1 MTILQV
7 CFLISKSV
15 HYEHRNRRRRLGVTM
30 KLKKEQVLEFIKEY
44 SSDLIHD
51 EFPKI
56 TTRFLSEKLN
66 MQRTNLS
73 SILNQ
78 LVNEGKLVKYNG
90 RPVLYQLAD
99 ENASGNGDAFEQLIG
114 YDTSLKEAIA
124 SAKAAVLYPEGNPTI
139 LITAEHGSGVSYFAK
154 TVFRFAQASGKL
166 KTRAPWILWDCK
178 TLLNDQDS
186 FQEIFLGDDSK
197 EGILKKASNGMLIL
211 ENIDAVS
218 ERNLDWLLAFLR
230 GEKIHDQNKW
240 PWLKDYHCITFFC
253 VSKGTNEMMLN
264 LLRGR
269 MDFKISLPSL
279 EERSLEERFL
289 ILQKFFK
296 EEAKA
301 MDRMIEVDTSILHAL
316 LLYEVTD
323 DIKGL
328 KNDIHTGCA
337 NSYVRSYNTGNK
349 TIALLMSD
357 FPNYVRKGIMY
368 YRSYKDEIDQLIK
381 NGCKYTFYKNQMLR
395 DNKTAKK
402 DIYQSIDARK
412 RDLERHALTE
422 EEINMAVS
430 NQLESEFKAYFKQL
444 CERAKSIETL
454 KKMVSEKLISLTRE
468 FLLKAAKQLSYEFS
482 EEIFC
487 GICLHVNSCLVK
499 VSEKQRI
506 SNEEIGRL
514 LSKYPVHY
522 ELVKQFQEQLRTEF
536 AVKLSVDDLIF
547 LMMFLLEAKE
557 DVDES
562 KVVTLI
568 AMHGSHAAS
577 SIAAVVNALSDD
589 SDVKAY
595 DMDLDKNVRTVYEE
609 LKEKIMKI
617 DQGKGILLIYDMGSL
632 HTMAESIAQET
643 RIAIRCVEVPITLV
657 GIAGSSKAAEMK
669 SLDEVADYLQD
680 NFNGLQ
686 YFRAK
691 PVQEVV
697 PEVKEIEMIK
707 EQPEEESSQEEDI
720 NEVFEYLGD
729 QFPQFDI
736 DLMKNYLLVIIGQ
749 IEHEMNLVLDEDK
762 KIGLIVHI
770 VCLIDK
776 LQQQHTPSVNF
787 MAYSVLGDFGDG
799 RYGDLFEK
807 MKLFLKPLEET
818 FDVMIQDNEIATII
832 SIIRK

>member
-1 MTILQV
+1 
-7 CFLISKSV
+7 
-15 HYEHRNRRRRLGVTM
+15 M
-30 KLKKEQVLEFIKEY
+30 KLKKEQVLEFITEY

-56 TTRFLSEKLN
+56 TTRFLSEKLK
-66 MQRTNLS
+66 MQRTNIS

-99 ENASGNGDAFEQLIG
+99 ENTSGNGDVFEQLVG
-114 YDTSLKEAIA
+114 YDSSVKEAIA

-139 LITAEHGSGVSYFAK
+139 LITAKHGSGVSHFAK

-178 TLLNDQDS
+178 TLFNDQDK
-186 FQEIFLGDDSK
+186 FQEIFLGDHEK
-197 EGILKKASNGMLIL
+197 EGILKKASGGMLIL
-211 ENIDAVS
+211 ENIDVVS

-230 GEKIHDQNKW
+230 GEKIQGQDEW
-240 PWLKDYHCITFFC
+240 PWQKDYHCITIF
-253 VSKGTNEMMLN
+253 STMKDTNEMMLN
-264 LLRGR
+264 LLRGQ
-269 MDFKISLPSL
+269 MDFRISLPSL
-279 EERSLEERFL
+279 EERSIEERFL

-337 NSYVRSYNTGNK
+337 NSYVRSYNTENK
-349 TIALLMSD
+349 TIVLLMSD

-368 YRSYKDEIDQLIK
+368 YRSYKNEIDEMIK

-430 NQLESEFKAYFKQL
+430 NQLESEFEEYFEQL
-444 CERAKSIETL
+444 CERVDSIDTL
-454 KKMVSEKLISLTRE
+454 NKMVSEKLISLTRK
-468 FLLKAAKQLSYEFS
+468 FLLKAAEQLSCEFS
-482 EEIFC
+482 KEIFC
-487 GICLHVNSCLVK
+487 GICLHVNSCLIK
-499 VSEKQRI
+499 VSKKQRI
-506 SNEEIGRL
+506 SNEEIARL
-514 LSKYPVHY
+514 LSKYPMHY
-522 ELVKQFQEQLRTEF
+522 ELVKEFQIELGKEF
-536 AVKLSVDDLIF
+536 NVKLNVDDLIF
-547 LMMFLLEAKE
+547 LLMFLLEAKK
-557 DVDES
+557 DVNES

-577 SIAAVVNALSDD
+577 SIAAVVNVLSDD
-589 SDVKAY
+589 SNVQAF
-595 DMDLDKNVRTVYEE
+595 DMDLDKNVRIVYEE
-609 LKEKIMKI
+609 LKEKIIKI
-617 DQGKGILLIYDMGSL
+617 DQGKGILLIYDMGSI

-643 RIAIRCVEVPITLV
+643 KIAIRCVEVPITLV

-669 SLDEVADYLQD
+669 TLDEVADYLQD
-680 NFNGLQ
+680 NFSGLQ

-691 PVQEVV
+691 PM
-697 PEVKEIEMIK
+697 PEMKPEIEKNEEII
-707 EQPEEESSQEEDI
+707 EQMMEESSQEESI

-787 MAYSVLGDFGDG
+787 MAYSVLGGFGDG
-799 RYGDLFEK
+799 RYGGLFEK
-807 MKLFLKPLEET
+807 MKTFLKPLEET

-832 SIIRK
+832 SIICK

>member
-1 MTILQV
+1 
-7 CFLISKSV
+7 
-15 HYEHRNRRRRLGVTM
+15 M
-30 KLKKEQVLEFIKEY
+30 KLKKEQVLEFITEY

-56 TTRFLSEKLN
+56 TTRFLSEKLK
-66 MQRTNLS
+66 MQRTNIS

-99 ENASGNGDAFEQLIG
+99 ENASGNGDVFEHLVG
-114 YDTSLKEAIA
+114 YDSSLKEAIA

-139 LITAEHGSGVSYFAK
+139 LITAKHGSGVSHFAK

-178 TLLNDQDS
+178 TLFDDQDK
-186 FQEIFLGDDSK
+186 FQEIFLGNHEK
-197 EGILKKASNGMLIL
+197 EGILKKASGGMLIL
-211 ENIDAVS
+211 ENIDVVS

-230 GEKIHDQNKW
+230 GEKIQGQDEWAWQ
-240 PWLKDYHCITFFC
+240 KDYHCITIF
-253 VSKGTNEMMLN
+253 STMKDTNEMMLN

-269 MDFKISLPSL
+269 MDFRISLPSL
-279 EERSLEERFL
+279 EERSIEERFL

-349 TIALLMSD
+349 TIVLLMSD

-368 YRSYKDEIDQLIK
+368 YRSYKNKIDEMIK

-430 NQLESEFKAYFKQL
+430 NQLESEFEEYFEQL
-444 CERAKSIETL
+444 CERADSMDTL
-454 KKMVSEKLISLTRE
+454 NKMVSEKLISLTRK
-468 FLLKAAKQLSYEFS
+468 FLLKAAEQLSCEFS
-482 EEIFC
+482 KEIFC
-487 GICLHVNSCLVK
+487 GVCLHVNSCLIK
-499 VSEKQRI
+499 VSKKQRI
-506 SNEEIGRL
+506 SNEEIARL
-514 LSKYPVHY
+514 LSKYPMHY
-522 ELVKQFQEQLRTEF
+522 ELVKEFQEELGKEF
-536 AVKLSVDDLIF
+536 NVKLNVDDLIF
-547 LMMFLLEAKE
+547 LMMFLLEAKK

-577 SIAAVVNALSDD
+577 SIAAVVNVLSDD
-589 SDVKAY
+589 SKVQAF
-595 DMDLDKNVRTVYEE
+595 DMDLDKNVRIVYEE
-609 LKEKIMKI
+609 LKEKIIKI
-617 DQGKGILLIYDMGSL
+617 DQGKGILLIYDMGSI

-643 RIAIRCVEVPITLV
+643 KIAIRCVEVPITLV

-669 SLDEVADYLQD
+669 TLDEVADYLQD
-680 NFNGLQ
+680 NFSGLQ

-691 PVQEVV
+691 PM
-697 PEVKEIEMIK
+697 PEMEPEIEKNEEII
-707 EQPEEESSQEEDI
+707 EQVMEESSQEESI

-799 RYGDLFEK
+799 RYGGLFEK
-807 MKLFLKPLEET
+807 MKTFLKPLEET

>member
-1 MTILQV
+1 
-7 CFLISKSV
+7 
-15 HYEHRNRRRRLGVTM
+15 M
-30 KLKKEQVLEFIKEY
+30 KLKKEQVLEFITEY

-56 TTRFLSEKLN
+56 TTRFLSEKLK
-66 MQRTNLS
+66 MQRTNIS

-99 ENASGNGDAFEQLIG
+99 ENASGNGDVFEQLVG
-114 YDTSLKEAIA
+114 YDSSLKEAIA

-139 LITAEHGSGVSYFAK
+139 LITAKHGSGVSHFAK

-178 TLLNDQDS
+178 TLFDDQDK
-186 FQEIFLGDDSK
+186 FQEIFLGDYEK
-197 EGILKKASNGMLIL
+197 EGILKKASGGMLIL
-211 ENIDAVS
+211 ENIDVVS

-230 GEKIHDQNKW
+230 GEKIQGQDEWAWQ
-240 PWLKDYHCITFFC
+240 KDYHCITIF
-253 VSKGTNEMMLN
+253 STMKDTNEMMLN

-269 MDFKISLPSL
+269 MDFRISLPSL
-279 EERSLEERFL
+279 EERSIEERFL

-349 TIALLMSD
+349 TIVLLMSD

-368 YRSYKDEIDQLIK
+368 YRSYKNKIDEMIK

-430 NQLESEFKAYFKQL
+430 NQLESEFEEYFEQL
-444 CERAKSIETL
+444 CERVDSMDTL
-454 KKMVSEKLISLTRE
+454 NKMVSEKLISLTRK
-468 FLLKAAKQLSYEFS
+468 FLLKAAEQLSCEFS
-482 EEIFC
+482 KEIFC
-487 GICLHVNSCLVK
+487 GICLHVNSCLIK
-499 VSEKQRI
+499 VSKKQRI
-506 SNEEIGRL
+506 SNEEIARL
-514 LSKYPVHY
+514 LSKYPMHY
-522 ELVKQFQEQLRTEF
+522 ELVKEFQEELGKEF
-536 AVKLSVDDLIF
+536 NVKLNVDDLIF
-547 LMMFLLEAKE
+547 LMMFLLEAKK

-577 SIAAVVNALSDD
+577 SIAAVVNVLSDD
-589 SDVKAY
+589 SKVQAF
-595 DMDLDKNVRTVYEE
+595 DMDLDKNVRIVYEE
-609 LKEKIMKI
+609 LKEKIIKI
-617 DQGKGILLIYDMGSL
+617 DQGKGILLIYDMGSI

-643 RIAIRCVEVPITLV
+643 KIAIRCVEVPITLV

-669 SLDEVADYLQD
+669 TLDEVADYLQD
-680 NFNGLQ
+680 NFSGLQ

-691 PVQEVV
+691 PM
-697 PEVKEIEMIK
+697 PEMKPEIEKNEEII
-707 EQPEEESSQEEDI
+707 EQVMEESSQEESI

-799 RYGDLFEK
+799 RYGGLFEK
-807 MKLFLKPLEET
+807 MKTFLKPLEET

>member
-1 MTILQV
+1 
-7 CFLISKSV
+7 
-15 HYEHRNRRRRLGVTM
+15 M
-30 KLKKEQVLEFIKEY
+30 KLKKEQVLEFITEY

-56 TTRFLSEKLN
+56 TTRFLSEKLK
-66 MQRTNLS
+66 MQRTNIS

-99 ENASGNGDAFEQLIG
+99 ENTSGNGDVFEQLVG
-114 YDTSLKEAIA
+114 YDSSLKEAIA

-139 LITAEHGSGVSYFAK
+139 LITAKHGSGVSHFAK

-178 TLLNDQDS
+178 TLFNDQDK
-186 FQEIFLGDDSK
+186 FQEIFLGDHEK
-197 EGILKKASNGMLIL
+197 EGILKKASGGMLIL
-211 ENIDAVS
+211 ENIDVVS

-230 GEKIHDQNKW
+230 GEKIQGQDEW
-240 PWLKDYHCITFFC
+240 PWQKDYHCITIF
-253 VSKGTNEMMLN
+253 STMKDTNEMMLN
-264 LLRGR
+264 LLRGQ
-269 MDFKISLPSL
+269 MDFRISLPSL
-279 EERSLEERFL
+279 EERSIEERFL

-337 NSYVRSYNTGNK
+337 NSYVRSYNTEKK
-349 TIALLMSD
+349 TIVLLMSD

-368 YRSYKDEIDQLIK
+368 YRSYKNEIDEMIK

-430 NQLESEFKAYFKQL
+430 NQLESEFEEYFEQL
-444 CERAKSIETL
+444 CERVDSIDTL
-454 KKMVSEKLISLTRE
+454 NKMVSEKLISLTRK
-468 FLLKAAKQLSYEFS
+468 FLLKAAEQLSCKFS
-482 EEIFC
+482 KEIFC
-487 GICLHVNSCLVK
+487 GICLHVNSCLIK
-499 VSEKQRI
+499 VSKKQRI
-506 SNEEIGRL
+506 SNEEIARL
-514 LSKYPVHY
+514 LSKYPMHY
-522 ELVKQFQEQLRTEF
+522 ELVKEFQVELGKEF
-536 AVKLSVDDLIF
+536 NVKLNVDDLIF
-547 LMMFLLEAKE
+547 LLMFLLEAKK
-557 DVDES
+557 DVNES

-577 SIAAVVNALSDD
+577 SIAAVVNVLSDD
-589 SDVKAY
+589 SNVQAF
-595 DMDLDKNVRTVYEE
+595 DMDLDKNVRIVYEE
-609 LKEKIMKI
+609 LKEKIIKI
-617 DQGKGILLIYDMGSL
+617 DQGKGILLIYDMGSI

-643 RIAIRCVEVPITLV
+643 KIAIRCVEVPITLV

-669 SLDEVADYLQD
+669 TLDEVADYLQD
-680 NFNGLQ
+680 NFSGLQ

-691 PVQEVV
+691 PM
-697 PEVKEIEMIK
+697 PEMKPEIEKNEEII
-707 EQPEEESSQEEDI
+707 EQMMEESSHEESI

-787 MAYSVLGDFGDG
+787 MAYSVLGAFGDG
-799 RYGDLFEK
+799 RYGGLFEK
-807 MKLFLKPLEET
+807 MKTFLKPLEET

-832 SIIRK
+832 SIICK

>member
-1 MTILQV
+1 
-7 CFLISKSV
+7 
-15 HYEHRNRRRRLGVTM
+15 M
-30 KLKKEQVLEFIKEY
+30 KLKKEQVLEFITEY

-56 TTRFLSEKLN
+56 TTRFLSEKLK
-66 MQRTNLS
+66 MQRTNIS

-99 ENASGNGDAFEQLIG
+99 ENTSGNGDVFEQLVG
-114 YDTSLKEAIA
+114 YDSSLKEAIA

-139 LITAEHGSGVSYFAK
+139 LITAKHGSGVSHFAK

-178 TLLNDQDS
+178 TLFNDQDK
-186 FQEIFLGDDSK
+186 FQEIFLGDHEK
-197 EGILKKASNGMLIL
+197 EGILKKASGGMLIL
-211 ENIDAVS
+211 ENIDVVS

-230 GEKIHDQNKW
+230 GEKIQGQDEW
-240 PWLKDYHCITFFC
+240 PWQKDYHCITIF
-253 VSKGTNEMMLN
+253 STMKDTNEMMLN
-264 LLRGR
+264 LLRGQ
-269 MDFKISLPSL
+269 MDFRISLPSL
-279 EERSLEERFL
+279 EERSIEERFL

-337 NSYVRSYNTGNK
+337 NSYVRSYNTEKK
-349 TIALLMSD
+349 TIVLLMSD

-368 YRSYKDEIDQLIK
+368 YRSYKNEIDEMIK

-430 NQLESEFKAYFKQL
+430 NQLESEFEEYFEQL
-444 CERAKSIETL
+444 CERVDSIDTL
-454 KKMVSEKLISLTRE
+454 NKMVSEKLISLTRK
-468 FLLKAAKQLSYEFS
+468 FLLKAAEQLSCEFS
-482 EEIFC
+482 KEIFC
-487 GICLHVNSCLVK
+487 GICLHVNSCLIK
-499 VSEKQRI
+499 VSKKQRI
-506 SNEEIGRL
+506 SNEEIARL
-514 LSKYPVHY
+514 LSKYPMHY
-522 ELVKQFQEQLRTEF
+522 ELVKEFQVELGKEF
-536 AVKLSVDDLIF
+536 NVKLNVDDLIF
-547 LMMFLLEAKE
+547 LLMFLLEAKK
-557 DVDES
+557 DVNES

-577 SIAAVVNALSDD
+577 SIAAVVNVLSDD
-589 SDVKAY
+589 SNVQAF
-595 DMDLDKNVRTVYEE
+595 DMDLDKNVRIVYEE
-609 LKEKIMKI
+609 LKEKIIKI
-617 DQGKGILLIYDMGSL
+617 DQGKGILLIYDMGL
-632 HTMAESIAQET
+632 IHTMAESIAQET
-643 RIAIRCVEVPITLV
+643 KIAIRCVEVPITLV

-669 SLDEVADYLQD
+669 TLDEVADYLQD
-680 NFNGLQ
+680 NFSGLQ

-691 PVQEVV
+691 PM
-697 PEVKEIEMIK
+697 PEMKPEIEKNEEII
-707 EQPEEESSQEEDI
+707 EQMMEESSQEESI

-787 MAYSVLGDFGDG
+787 MAYSVLGAFGDG
-799 RYGDLFEK
+799 RYGGLFEK
-807 MKLFLKPLEET
+807 MKTFLKPLEET

-832 SIIRK
+832 SIICK

>member
-1 MTILQV
+1 
-7 CFLISKSV
+7 
-15 HYEHRNRRRRLGVTM
+15 M
-30 KLKKEQVLEFIKEY
+30 KLKKEQVLEFITEY

-56 TTRFLSEKLN
+56 TTRFLSEKLK
-66 MQRTNLS
+66 MQRTNIS

-99 ENASGNGDAFEQLIG
+99 ENTSGNGDVFEQLVG
-114 YDTSLKEAIA
+114 YDSSLKEAIA

-139 LITAEHGSGVSYFAK
+139 LITAKHGSGVSHFAK

-178 TLLNDQDS
+178 TLFNDQDK
-186 FQEIFLGDDSK
+186 FQEIFLGDHEK
-197 EGILKKASNGMLIL
+197 EGILKKASGGMLIL
-211 ENIDAVS
+211 ENIDVVS

-230 GEKIHDQNKW
+230 GEKIQGQDEW
-240 PWLKDYHCITFFC
+240 PWQKDYHCITIF
-253 VSKGTNEMMLN
+253 STMKDTNEMMLN
-264 LLRGR
+264 LLRGQ
-269 MDFKISLPSL
+269 MDFRISLPSL
-279 EERSLEERFL
+279 EERSIEERFL

-337 NSYVRSYNTGNK
+337 NSYVRSYNTEKK
-349 TIALLMSD
+349 TIVLLMSD

-368 YRSYKDEIDQLIK
+368 YRSYKNEIDEMIK

-430 NQLESEFKAYFKQL
+430 NQLESEFEEYFEQL
-444 CERAKSIETL
+444 CERVDSIDTL
-454 KKMVSEKLISLTRE
+454 NKMVSEKLISLTRK
-468 FLLKAAKQLSYEFS
+468 FLLKAAEQLSCKFS
-482 EEIFC
+482 KEIFC
-487 GICLHVNSCLVK
+487 GICLHVNSCLIK
-499 VSEKQRI
+499 VSKKQRI
-506 SNEEIGRL
+506 SNEEIARL
-514 LSKYPVHY
+514 LSKYPMHY
-522 ELVKQFQEQLRTEF
+522 ELVKEFQVELGKEF
-536 AVKLSVDDLIF
+536 NVKLNVDDLIF
-547 LMMFLLEAKE
+547 LLMFLLEAKK
-557 DVDES
+557 DVNES

-577 SIAAVVNALSDD
+577 SIAAVVNVLSDD
-589 SDVKAY
+589 SNVQAF
-595 DMDLDKNVRTVYEE
+595 DMDLDKNVRIVYEE
-609 LKEKIMKI
+609 LKEKIIKI
-617 DQGKGILLIYDMGSL
+617 DQGKGILLIYDMGSI

-643 RIAIRCVEVPITLV
+643 KIAIRCVEVPITLV
-657 GIAGSSKAAEMK
+657 GIAGSSEAAEMQT
-669 SLDEVADYLQD
+669 LDEVADYLQD
-680 NFNGLQ
+680 NFSGLQ

-691 PVQEVV
+691 PM
-697 PEVKEIEMIK
+697 PEMKPEIEKNEEII
-707 EQPEEESSQEEDI
+707 EQMMEESSQEESI

-787 MAYSVLGDFGDG
+787 MAYSVLGAFGDG
-799 RYGDLFEK
+799 RYGGLFEK
-807 MKLFLKPLEET
+807 MKTFLKPLEET

-832 SIIRK
+832 SIICK

>member
-1 MTILQV
+1 
-7 CFLISKSV
+7 
-15 HYEHRNRRRRLGVTM
+15 M
-30 KLKKEQVLEFIKEY
+30 KLKKEQVLEFITEY
-44 SSDLIHD
+44 SSDFIHD

-56 TTRFLSEKLN
+56 TTRFLSEKLK
-66 MQRTNLS
+66 MQRTNIS

-99 ENASGNGDAFEQLIG
+99 ENTSGNGDVFEQLVG
-114 YDTSLKEAIA
+114 YDSSLKEAIA

-139 LITAEHGSGVSYFAK
+139 LITAKHGSGVSHFAK

-178 TLLNDQDS
+178 TLFNDQDK
-186 FQEIFLGDDSK
+186 FQEIFLGDHEK
-197 EGILKKASNGMLIL
+197 EGILKKASGGMLIL
-211 ENIDAVS
+211 ENIDVVS

-230 GEKIHDQNKW
+230 GEKIQGQDEW
-240 PWLKDYHCITFFC
+240 PWQKDYHCITIF
-253 VSKGTNEMMLN
+253 STMKDTNEMLLN
-264 LLRGR
+264 LLRGQ
-269 MDFKISLPSL
+269 MDFRISLPSL
-279 EERSLEERFL
+279 EERSIEERFL

-337 NSYVRSYNTGNK
+337 NSYVRSYNTEKK
-349 TIALLMSD
+349 TIVLLMSD

-368 YRSYKDEIDQLIK
+368 YRSYKNEIDEMIK

-430 NQLESEFKAYFKQL
+430 NQLESEFEEYFEQL
-444 CERAKSIETL
+444 CERVDSIDTL
-454 KKMVSEKLISLTRE
+454 NKMVSEKLISLTRK
-468 FLLKAAKQLSYEFS
+468 FLLKAAEQLSCELS
-482 EEIFC
+482 KEIFC
-487 GICLHVNSCLVK
+487 GICLHVNSCLIK
-499 VSEKQRI
+499 VSKKQRI
-506 SNEEIGRL
+506 SNEEIARL
-514 LSKYPVHY
+514 LSKYPMHY
-522 ELVKQFQEQLRTEF
+522 ELVKEFQVELGKEF
-536 AVKLSVDDLIF
+536 NVKLNVDDLIF
-547 LMMFLLEAKE
+547 LLMFLLEAKK
-557 DVDES
+557 DVNES

-577 SIAAVVNALSDD
+577 SIAAVVNVLSDD
-589 SDVKAY
+589 SNVQAF
-595 DMDLDKNVRTVYEE
+595 DMDLDKNVRIVYEE
-609 LKEKIMKI
+609 LKEKIIKI
-617 DQGKGILLIYDMGSL
+617 DQGKGILLIYDMGSI

-643 RIAIRCVEVPITLV
+643 KIAIRCAEVPITLV

-669 SLDEVADYLQD
+669 TLDEVADYLQD
-680 NFNGLQ
+680 NFSGLQ

-691 PVQEVV
+691 PM
-697 PEVKEIEMIK
+697 PEMKPEIEKNEEII
-707 EQPEEESSQEEDI
+707 EQMMEESSQEESI

-736 DLMKNYLLVIIGQ
+736 NLMKNYLLVIIGQ

-787 MAYSVLGDFGDG
+787 MAYSVLGAFGDG
-799 RYGDLFEK
+799 RYGGLFEK
-807 MKLFLKPLEET
+807 MKTFLKPLEET

-832 SIIRK
+832 SIICK

>member
-1 MTILQV
+1 
-7 CFLISKSV
+7 
-15 HYEHRNRRRRLGVTM
+15 M
-30 KLKKEQVLEFIKEY
+30 KLKKEKVLEFIKEY
-44 SSDLIHD
+44 SSDLTHD

-56 TTRFLSEKLN
+56 TTRFLSEKLK

-99 ENASGNGDAFEQLIG
+99 ENVSGNGDVFEQLVG

-139 LITAEHGSGVSYFAK
+139 LISAAHGSGVSHFAK

-178 TLLNDQDS
+178 TILNEQEK
-186 FQEIFLGDDSK
+186 FQEIFLGDHEN
-197 EGILKKASNGMLIL
+197 EGILKKACGGMLIL

-218 ERNLDWLLAFLR
+218 ERNLDWLLEFLR
-230 GEKIHDQNKW
+230 GEKIQGQDEW
-240 PWLKDYHCITFFC
+240 PWQKDYHCITIFS
-253 VSKGTNEMMLN
+253 VLKDTNEMMLN

-269 MDFKISLPSL
+269 MDFRISLPSL
-279 EERSLEERFL
+279 EERSIEERFL
-289 ILQKFFK
+289 LLQKFFK

-316 LLYEVTD
+316 LLYEITD

-368 YRSYKDEIDQLIK
+368 YRSYKNEIDVMIK

-430 NQLESEFKAYFKQL
+430 NQLESEFEEYFKQL
-444 CERAKSIETL
+444 CERAGSIDTL

-468 FLLKAAKQLSYEFS
+468 FLLKAAEQLSCEFS
-482 EEIFC
+482 KEIFC

-499 VSEKQRI
+499 VSKKQRI
-506 SNEEIGRL
+506 SNEEITRL
-514 LSKYPVHY
+514 LSKYPTHY
-522 ELVKQFQEQLRTEF
+522 ELVKQFQTEIEKEF
-536 AVKLSVDDLIF
+536 NIKFNVDDLIF
-547 LMMFLLEAKE
+547 LMMFLLEAKK

-589 SDVKAY
+589 SKVQAF

-609 LKEKIMKI
+609 LKEKIIEI

-643 RIAIRCVEVPITLV
+643 KIAIRCVEVPITLV

-680 NFNGLQ
+680 NFSGLQ

-691 PVQEVV
+691 PA
-697 PEVKEIEMIK
+697 PEIMPEIKSETEENDEEIT
-707 EQPEEESSQEEDI
+707 EQTIDESSQEEGI

-736 DLMKNYLLVIIGQ
+736 DLMRKYLLVIIGQ

-799 RYGDLFEK
+799 RYGGLFEK
-807 MKLFLKPLEET
+807 MKTFLKPLEET

>member
-1 MTILQV
+1 
-7 CFLISKSV
+7 
-15 HYEHRNRRRRLGVTM
+15 M
-30 KLKKEQVLEFIKEY
+30 KLKKEQVLEFITEY

-56 TTRFLSEKLN
+56 TTRFLSEKLK
-66 MQRTNLS
+66 MQRTNIS

-99 ENASGNGDAFEQLIG
+99 ENTSGNGDVFEQLVG
-114 YDTSLKEAIA
+114 YDSSLKEAIA

-139 LITAEHGSGVSYFAK
+139 LITAKHGSGVSHFAK

-178 TLLNDQDS
+178 TLFNDQDK
-186 FQEIFLGDDSK
+186 FQEIFLGDHEK
-197 EGILKKASNGMLIL
+197 EGILKKASGGMLIL
-211 ENIDAVS
+211 ENIDVVS

-230 GEKIHDQNKW
+230 GEKIQGQDEW
-240 PWLKDYHCITFFC
+240 PWQKDYHCITIF
-253 VSKGTNEMMLN
+253 STMKDTNEMMLN
-264 LLRGR
+264 LLRGQ
-269 MDFKISLPSL
+269 MDFRISLPSL
-279 EERSLEERFL
+279 EERSIEERFL

-337 NSYVRSYNTGNK
+337 NSYVRSYNTEKK
-349 TIALLMSD
+349 TIVLLMSD

-368 YRSYKDEIDQLIK
+368 YRSYKNEIDEMIK

-430 NQLESEFKAYFKQL
+430 NQLESEFEEYFEQL
-444 CERAKSIETL
+444 CERVDSIDTL
-454 KKMVSEKLISLTRE
+454 NKMVSEKLISLTRK
-468 FLLKAAKQLSYEFS
+468 FLLKAAEQLSCEFS
-482 EEIFC
+482 KEIFC
-487 GICLHVNSCLVK
+487 GICLHVNSCLIK
-499 VSEKQRI
+499 VSKKQRI
-506 SNEEIGRL
+506 SNEEIARL
-514 LSKYPVHY
+514 LSKYPMHY
-522 ELVKQFQEQLRTEF
+522 ELVKEFQVELGKEF
-536 AVKLSVDDLIF
+536 NVKLNVDDLIF
-547 LMMFLLEAKE
+547 LLMFLLEAKK
-557 DVDES
+557 DVNES

-577 SIAAVVNALSDD
+577 SIAAVVNVLSDD
-589 SDVKAY
+589 SNVQAF
-595 DMDLDKNVRTVYEE
+595 DMDLDKNVRIVYEE
-609 LKEKIMKI
+609 LKEKIIKI
-617 DQGKGILLIYDMGSL
+617 DQGKGILLIYDMGSI

-643 RIAIRCVEVPITLV
+643 KIAIRCVEVPITLV

-669 SLDEVADYLQD
+669 TLDEVADYLQD
-680 NFNGLQ
+680 NFSGLQ

-691 PVQEVV
+691 PM
-697 PEVKEIEMIK
+697 PEMKPEIEKNEEII
-707 EQPEEESSQEEDI
+707 EQMMEESSQEESI

-729 QFPQFDI
+729 QFQQFDI

-787 MAYSVLGDFGDG
+787 MAYSVLGAFGDG
-799 RYGDLFEK
+799 RYGGLFEK
-807 MKLFLKPLEET
+807 MKTFLKPLEET

-832 SIIRK
+832 SIICK

>member
-1 MTILQV
+1 
-7 CFLISKSV
+7 
-15 HYEHRNRRRRLGVTM
+15 M
-30 KLKKEQVLEFIKEY
+30 KLKKEQVLEFITEY
-44 SSDLIHD
+44 SSDFIHD

-56 TTRFLSEKLN
+56 TTRFLSEKLK
-66 MQRTNLS
+66 MQRTNIS

-99 ENASGNGDAFEQLIG
+99 ENTSGNGDVFEQLVG
-114 YDTSLKEAIA
+114 YDSSLKEAIA

-139 LITAEHGSGVSYFAK
+139 LITAKHGSGVSHFAK

-178 TLLNDQDS
+178 TLFNDQDK
-186 FQEIFLGDDSK
+186 FQEIFLGDHEK
-197 EGILKKASNGMLIL
+197 EGILKKASGGMLIL
-211 ENIDAVS
+211 ENIDVVS

-230 GEKIHDQNKW
+230 GEKIQGQDEW
-240 PWLKDYHCITFFC
+240 PWQKDYHCITIF
-253 VSKGTNEMMLN
+253 STMKDTNEMLLN
-264 LLRGR
+264 LLRGQ
-269 MDFKISLPSL
+269 MDFRISLPSL
-279 EERSLEERFL
+279 EERSIEERFL

-337 NSYVRSYNTGNK
+337 NSYVRSYNTEKK
-349 TIALLMSD
+349 TIVLLMSD

-368 YRSYKDEIDQLIK
+368 YRSYKNEIDEMIK

-430 NQLESEFKAYFKQL
+430 NQLESEFEEYFEQL
-444 CERAKSIETL
+444 CERVDSIDTL
-454 KKMVSEKLISLTRE
+454 NKMVSEKLISLTRK
-468 FLLKAAKQLSYEFS
+468 FLLKAAEQLSCEFS
-482 EEIFC
+482 KEIFC
-487 GICLHVNSCLVK
+487 GICLHVNSCLIK
-499 VSEKQRI
+499 VSKKQRI
-506 SNEEIGRL
+506 SNEEIARL
-514 LSKYPVHY
+514 LSKYPMHY
-522 ELVKQFQEQLRTEF
+522 ELVKEFQVELGKEF
-536 AVKLSVDDLIF
+536 NVKLNIDDLIF
-547 LMMFLLEAKE
+547 LLMFLLEAKK
-557 DVDES
+557 DVNES

-577 SIAAVVNALSDD
+577 SIAAVVNVLSDD
-589 SDVKAY
+589 SNVQAF
-595 DMDLDKNVRTVYEE
+595 DMDLDKNVRIVYEE
-609 LKEKIMKI
+609 LKEKIIKI
-617 DQGKGILLIYDMGSL
+617 DQGKGILLIYDMGSI

-643 RIAIRCVEVPITLV
+643 KIAIRCAEVPITLV

-669 SLDEVADYLQD
+669 TLDEVADYLQD
-680 NFNGLQ
+680 NFSGLQ

-691 PVQEVV
+691 PM
-697 PEVKEIEMIK
+697 PEMKPEIEKNEEII
-707 EQPEEESSQEEDI
+707 EQMMEESSQEESI

-787 MAYSVLGDFGDG
+787 MAYSVLGAFGDG
-799 RYGDLFEK
+799 RYGGLFEK
-807 MKLFLKPLEET
+807 MKTFLKPLEET

-832 SIIRK
+832 SIICK

>member
-1 MTILQV
+1 
-7 CFLISKSV
+7 
-15 HYEHRNRRRRLGVTM
+15 M
-30 KLKKEQVLEFIKEY
+30 KLKKEQVLEFITEY

-56 TTRFLSEKLN
+56 TTRFLSEKLK
-66 MQRTNLS
+66 MQRTNIS

-99 ENASGNGDAFEQLIG
+99 ENTSGNGDVFEQLVG
-114 YDTSLKEAIA
+114 YDSSLKEAIA

-139 LITAEHGSGVSYFAK
+139 LITAKHGSGVSHFAK

-178 TLLNDQDS
+178 TLFNDQDK
-186 FQEIFLGDDSK
+186 FQEIFLGDHEK
-197 EGILKKASNGMLIL
+197 EGILKKASGGMLIL
-211 ENIDAVS
+211 ENIDVVS

-230 GEKIHDQNKW
+230 GEKIQGQDEW
-240 PWLKDYHCITFFC
+240 PWQKDYHCITIF
-253 VSKGTNEMMLN
+253 STMKDTNEMMLN
-264 LLRGR
+264 LLRGQ
-269 MDFKISLPSL
+269 MDFRISLPSL
-279 EERSLEERFL
+279 EERSIEERFL

-337 NSYVRSYNTGNK
+337 NSYVRSYNTEKK
-349 TIALLMSD
+349 TIVLLMSD

-368 YRSYKDEIDQLIK
+368 YRSYKNEIDEMIK

-430 NQLESEFKAYFKQL
+430 NQLESEFEEYFEQL
-444 CERAKSIETL
+444 CERVDSIDTL
-454 KKMVSEKLISLTRE
+454 NKMVSEKLISLTRK
-468 FLLKAAKQLSYEFS
+468 FLLKAAEQLSCEFS
-482 EEIFC
+482 KEIFC
-487 GICLHVNSCLVK
+487 GICLHVNSCLIK
-499 VSEKQRI
+499 VSKKQRI
-506 SNEEIGRL
+506 SNEEIARL
-514 LSKYPVHY
+514 LSKYPMHY
-522 ELVKQFQEQLRTEF
+522 ELVKEFQVELGKEF
-536 AVKLSVDDLIF
+536 KVKLNVDDLIF
-547 LMMFLLEAKE
+547 LLMFLLEAKK
-557 DVDES
+557 DVNES

-577 SIAAVVNALSDD
+577 SIAAVVNVLSDD
-589 SDVKAY
+589 SNVQAF
-595 DMDLDKNVRTVYEE
+595 DMDLDKNVRIVYEE
-609 LKEKIMKI
+609 LKEKIIKI
-617 DQGKGILLIYDMGSL
+617 DQGKGILLIYDMGSI

-643 RIAIRCVEVPITLV
+643 KIAIRCVEVPITLV

-669 SLDEVADYLQD
+669 TLDEVADYLQD
-680 NFNGLQ
+680 NFSGLQ

-691 PVQEVV
+691 PM
-697 PEVKEIEMIK
+697 PEMKPEIEKNEEII
-707 EQPEEESSQEEDI
+707 EQMMEESSQEESI

-787 MAYSVLGDFGDG
+787 MAYSVLGAFGDG
-799 RYGDLFEK
+799 RYGGLFEK
-807 MKLFLKPLEET
+807 MKTFLKPLEET

-832 SIIRK
+832 SIICK

>member
-1 MTILQV
+1 
-7 CFLISKSV
+7 
-15 HYEHRNRRRRLGVTM
+15 M
-30 KLKKEQVLEFIKEY
+30 KLKKEQVLEFITEY

-56 TTRFLSEKLN
+56 TTRFLSEKLK
-66 MQRTNLS
+66 MQRTNIS

-99 ENASGNGDAFEQLIG
+99 ENTSGNGDVFEQLVG
-114 YDTSLKEAIA
+114 YDSSLKEAVA

-139 LITAEHGSGVSYFAK
+139 LITAKHGSGVSHFAK

-178 TLLNDQDS
+178 TLFNDQDK
-186 FQEIFLGDDSK
+186 FQEIFLGDHEK
-197 EGILKKASNGMLIL
+197 EGILKKASGGMLIL
-211 ENIDAVS
+211 ENIDVVS

-230 GEKIHDQNKW
+230 GEKIQGQDEW
-240 PWLKDYHCITFFC
+240 PWQKDYHCITIF
-253 VSKGTNEMMLN
+253 STMKDTNEMMLN
-264 LLRGR
+264 LLRGQ
-269 MDFKISLPSL
+269 MDFRISLPSL
-279 EERSLEERFL
+279 EERSIEERFL

-337 NSYVRSYNTGNK
+337 NSYVRSYNTEKK
-349 TIALLMSD
+349 TIVLLMSD

-368 YRSYKDEIDQLIK
+368 YRSYKNEIDEMIK

-430 NQLESEFKAYFKQL
+430 NQLESEFEEYFEQL
-444 CERAKSIETL
+444 CERVDSIDTL
-454 KKMVSEKLISLTRE
+454 NKMVSEKLISLTRK
-468 FLLKAAKQLSYEFS
+468 FLLKAAEQLSCEFS
-482 EEIFC
+482 KEIFC
-487 GICLHVNSCLVK
+487 GICLHVNSCLIK
-499 VSEKQRI
+499 VSKKQRI
-506 SNEEIGRL
+506 SNEEIARL
-514 LSKYPVHY
+514 LSKYPMHY
-522 ELVKQFQEQLRTEF
+522 ELVKEFQVELGKEF
-536 AVKLSVDDLIF
+536 NVKLNVDDLIF
-547 LMMFLLEAKE
+547 LLMFLLEAKK
-557 DVDES
+557 DVNES

-577 SIAAVVNALSDD
+577 SIAAVVNVLSDD
-589 SDVKAY
+589 SNVQAF
-595 DMDLDKNVRTVYEE
+595 DMDLDKNVRIVYEE
-609 LKEKIMKI
+609 LKEKIIKI
-617 DQGKGILLIYDMGSL
+617 DQGKGILLIYDMGSI

-643 RIAIRCVEVPITLV
+643 KIAIRCVEVPITLV

-669 SLDEVADYLQD
+669 TLDEVADYLQD
-680 NFNGLQ
+680 NFSGLQ

-691 PVQEVV
+691 PM
-697 PEVKEIEMIK
+697 PEMKPEIEKNEEII
-707 EQPEEESSQEEDI
+707 EQMMEESSQEESI

-787 MAYSVLGDFGDG
+787 MAYSVLGAFGDG
-799 RYGDLFEK
+799 RYGGLFEK
-807 MKLFLKPLEET
+807 MKTFLKPLEET

-832 SIIRK
+832 SIICK

>member
-1 MTILQV
+1 
-7 CFLISKSV
+7 
-15 HYEHRNRRRRLGVTM
+15 M
-30 KLKKEQVLEFIKEY
+30 KLKKEQVLEFITEY

-56 TTRFLSEKLN
+56 TTRFLSEKLK
-66 MQRTNLS
+66 MQRTNIS

-99 ENASGNGDAFEQLIG
+99 ENTSGNGDVFEQLVG
-114 YDTSLKEAIA
+114 YDSSLKEAIA

-139 LITAEHGSGVSYFAK
+139 LITAKHGSGVSHFAK

-178 TLLNDQDS
+178 TLFNDQDK
-186 FQEIFLGDDSK
+186 FQEIFLGDHEK
-197 EGILKKASNGMLIL
+197 EGILKKASGGMLIL
-211 ENIDAVS
+211 ENIDVVS

-230 GEKIHDQNKW
+230 GEKIQGQDEW
-240 PWLKDYHCITFFC
+240 PWQKDYHCITIF
-253 VSKGTNEMMLN
+253 STMKDTNEMMLN
-264 LLRGR
+264 LLRGQ
-269 MDFKISLPSL
+269 MDFRISLPSL
-279 EERSLEERFL
+279 EERSIEERFL

-337 NSYVRSYNTGNK
+337 NSYVRSYNTEKK
-349 TIALLMSD
+349 TIVLLMSD

-368 YRSYKDEIDQLIK
+368 YRSYKNEIDEMIK

-430 NQLESEFKAYFKQL
+430 NQLESEFEEYFEQL
-444 CERAKSIETL
+444 CERVDSIDTL
-454 KKMVSEKLISLTRE
+454 NKMVSEKLISLTRK
-468 FLLKAAKQLSYEFS
+468 FLLKAAEQLSCEFS
-482 EEIFC
+482 KEIFC
-487 GICLHVNSCLVK
+487 GICLHVNSCLIK
-499 VSEKQRI
+499 VSKKQRI
-506 SNEEIGRL
+506 SNEEIARL
-514 LSKYPVHY
+514 LSKYPMHY
-522 ELVKQFQEQLRTEF
+522 ELVKEFQVELGKEF
-536 AVKLSVDDLIF
+536 NVKLNVDDLIF
-547 LMMFLLEAKE
+547 LLMFLLEAKK
-557 DVDES
+557 DVNES

-577 SIAAVVNALSDD
+577 SIAAVVNVLSDD
-589 SDVKAY
+589 SNVQAF
-595 DMDLDKNVRTVYEE
+595 DMDLDKNVRIVYEE
-609 LKEKIMKI
+609 LKEKIIKI
-617 DQGKGILLIYDMGSL
+617 DQGKGILLIYDMGSI

-643 RIAIRCVEVPITLV
+643 KIAIRCVEVPITLV

-669 SLDEVADYLQD
+669 TLDEVADYLQD
-680 NFNGLQ
+680 NFSGLQ

-691 PVQEVV
+691 PM
-697 PEVKEIEMIK
+697 PEMKPEIEKNEEII
-707 EQPEEESSQEEDI
+707 EQMMEESSQEESI

-762 KIGLIVHI
+762 KIGLIIHI
-770 VCLIDK
+770 VCLINK

-799 RYGDLFEK
+799 RYDGLFEK
-807 MKLFLKPLEET
+807 MKTFLKPLEET

>member
-1 MTILQV
+1 
-7 CFLISKSV
+7 
-15 HYEHRNRRRRLGVTM
+15 M
-30 KLKKEQVLEFIKEY
+30 KLKKEQVLEFITEY
-44 SSDLIHD
+44 SSDFIHD

-56 TTRFLSEKLN
+56 TTRFLSEKLK
-66 MQRTNLS
+66 MQRTNIS

-99 ENASGNGDAFEQLIG
+99 ENTSGNGDVFEQLVG
-114 YDTSLKEAIA
+114 YDSSLKEAIA

-139 LITAEHGSGVSYFAK
+139 LITAKHGSGVSHFAK

-178 TLLNDQDS
+178 TLFNDQDK
-186 FQEIFLGDDSK
+186 FQEIFLGDHEK
-197 EGILKKASNGMLIL
+197 EGILKKASGGMLIL
-211 ENIDAVS
+211 ENIDVVS

-230 GEKIHDQNKW
+230 GEKIQGQDEW
-240 PWLKDYHCITFFC
+240 PWQKDYHCITIF
-253 VSKGTNEMMLN
+253 STMKDTNEMLLN
-264 LLRGR
+264 LLRGQ
-269 MDFKISLPSL
+269 MDFRISLPSL
-279 EERSLEERFL
+279 EERSIEERFL

-337 NSYVRSYNTGNK
+337 NSYVRSYNTEKK
-349 TIALLMSD
+349 TIVLLISD

-368 YRSYKDEIDQLIK
+368 YRSYKNEIDEMIK

-430 NQLESEFKAYFKQL
+430 NQLESEFEEYFEQL
-444 CERAKSIETL
+444 CERVDSIDTL
-454 KKMVSEKLISLTRE
+454 NKMVSEKLISLTRK
-468 FLLKAAKQLSYEFS
+468 FLLKAAEQLSCEFS
-482 EEIFC
+482 KEIFC
-487 GICLHVNSCLVK
+487 GICLHVNSCLIK
-499 VSEKQRI
+499 VSKKQRI
-506 SNEEIGRL
+506 SNEEIARL
-514 LSKYPVHY
+514 LSKYPMHY
-522 ELVKQFQEQLRTEF
+522 ELVKEFQVELGKEF
-536 AVKLSVDDLIF
+536 NVKLNVDDLIF
-547 LMMFLLEAKE
+547 LLMFLLEAKK
-557 DVDES
+557 DVNES

-577 SIAAVVNALSDD
+577 SIAAVVNVLSDD
-589 SDVKAY
+589 SNVQAF
-595 DMDLDKNVRTVYEE
+595 DMDLDKNVRIVYEE
-609 LKEKIMKI
+609 LKEKIIKI
-617 DQGKGILLIYDMGSL
+617 DQGKGILLIYDMGSI

-643 RIAIRCVEVPITLV
+643 KIAIRCAEVPITLV

-669 SLDEVADYLQD
+669 TLDEVADYLQD
-680 NFNGLQ
+680 NFSGLQ

-691 PVQEVV
+691 PM
-697 PEVKEIEMIK
+697 PEMKPEIEKNEEII
-707 EQPEEESSQEEDI
+707 EQMMEESSQEESI

-736 DLMKNYLLVIIGQ
+736 NLMKNYLLVIIGQ

-787 MAYSVLGDFGDG
+787 MAYSVLGAFGDG
-799 RYGDLFEK
+799 RYGGLFEK
-807 MKLFLKPLEET
+807 MKTFLKPLEET

-832 SIIRK
+832 SIICK

>member
-1 MTILQV
+1 
-7 CFLISKSV
+7 
-15 HYEHRNRRRRLGVTM
+15 M
-30 KLKKEQVLEFIKEY
+30 KLKKEQVLEFITEY

-56 TTRFLSEKLN
+56 TTRFLSEKLK
-66 MQRTNLS
+66 MQRTNIS

-99 ENASGNGDAFEQLIG
+99 ENTSGNGDVFEQLVG
-114 YDTSLKEAIA
+114 YDSSLKEAIA

-139 LITAEHGSGVSYFAK
+139 LITAKHGSGVSHFAK

-178 TLLNDQDS
+178 TLFNDQDK
-186 FQEIFLGDDSK
+186 FQEIFLGDHEK
-197 EGILKKASNGMLIL
+197 EGILKKASGGMLIL
-211 ENIDAVS
+211 ENIDVVS

-230 GEKIHDQNKW
+230 GEKIQGQDEW
-240 PWLKDYHCITFFC
+240 PWQKDYHCITIF
-253 VSKGTNEMMLN
+253 STMKDTNEMMLN
-264 LLRGR
+264 LLRGQ
-269 MDFKISLPSL
+269 MDFRISLPSL
-279 EERSLEERFL
+279 EERSIEERFL

-337 NSYVRSYNTGNK
+337 NSYVRSYNTEKK
-349 TIALLMSD
+349 TIVLLMSD

-368 YRSYKDEIDQLIK
+368 YRSYKNEIDEMIK

-430 NQLESEFKAYFKQL
+430 NQLESEFEEYFEQL
-444 CERAKSIETL
+444 CERVDSIDTL
-454 KKMVSEKLISLTRE
+454 NKMVSEKLISLTRK
-468 FLLKAAKQLSYEFS
+468 FLLKAAEQLSCEFS
-482 EEIFC
+482 KEIFC
-487 GICLHVNSCLVK
+487 GICLHVNSCLIK
-499 VSEKQRI
+499 VSKKQRI
-506 SNEEIGRL
+506 SKEEIARL
-514 LSKYPVHY
+514 LSKYPMHY
-522 ELVKQFQEQLRTEF
+522 ELVKEFQVELGKEF
-536 AVKLSVDDLIF
+536 NVKLNVDDLIF
-547 LMMFLLEAKE
+547 LLMFLLEAKK
-557 DVDES
+557 DVNES

-577 SIAAVVNALSDD
+577 SIAAVVNVLSDD
-589 SDVKAY
+589 SNVQAF
-595 DMDLDKNVRTVYEE
+595 DMDLDKNVRIVYEE
-609 LKEKIMKI
+609 LKEKIIKI
-617 DQGKGILLIYDMGSL
+617 DQGKGILLIYDMGSI

-643 RIAIRCVEVPITLV
+643 KIAIRCVEVPITLV

-669 SLDEVADYLQD
+669 TLDEVADYLQD
-680 NFNGLQ
+680 NFSGLQ

-691 PVQEVV
+691 PM
-697 PEVKEIEMIK
+697 PEMKPEIEKNEEII
-707 EQPEEESSQEEDI
+707 EQMMEESSQEESI

-787 MAYSVLGDFGDG
+787 MAYSVLGAFGDG
-799 RYGDLFEK
+799 RYGGLFEK
-807 MKLFLKPLEET
+807 MKTFLKPLEET

-832 SIIRK
+832 SIICK

>member
-1 MTILQV
+1 
-7 CFLISKSV
+7 
-15 HYEHRNRRRRLGVTM
+15 M
-30 KLKKEQVLEFIKEY
+30 KLKKEQVLEFITEY

-56 TTRFLSEKLN
+56 TTRFLSEKLK
-66 MQRTNLS
+66 MQRTNIS

-99 ENASGNGDAFEQLIG
+99 ENTSGNGDVFEQLVG
-114 YDTSLKEAIA
+114 YDSSLKEAIA

-139 LITAEHGSGVSYFAK
+139 LITAKHGSGVSHFAK

-178 TLLNDQDS
+178 TLFNDQDK
-186 FQEIFLGDDSK
+186 FQEIFLGDHEK
-197 EGILKKASNGMLIL
+197 EGILKKASGGMLIL
-211 ENIDAVS
+211 ENIDVVS

-230 GEKIHDQNKW
+230 GEKIQGQDEW
-240 PWLKDYHCITFFC
+240 PWQKDYHCITIF
-253 VSKGTNEMMLN
+253 STMKDTNEMMLN
-264 LLRGR
+264 LLRGQ
-269 MDFKISLPSL
+269 MDFRISLPSL
-279 EERSLEERFL
+279 EERSIEERFL

-337 NSYVRSYNTGNK
+337 NSYVRSYNTEKK
-349 TIALLMSD
+349 TIVLLMSD

-368 YRSYKDEIDQLIK
+368 YRSYKNEIDEMIK

-430 NQLESEFKAYFKQL
+430 NQLESEFEEYFEQL
-444 CERAKSIETL
+444 CERVDSIDTL
-454 KKMVSEKLISLTRE
+454 NKMVSEKLISLTRK
-468 FLLKAAKQLSYEFS
+468 FLLKAAEQLSCKFS
-482 EEIFC
+482 KEIFC
-487 GICLHVNSCLVK
+487 GICLHVNSCLIK
-499 VSEKQRI
+499 VSKKQRI
-506 SNEEIGRL
+506 SNEEIARL
-514 LSKYPVHY
+514 LSKYPMHY
-522 ELVKQFQEQLRTEF
+522 ELVKEFQVELGKEF
-536 AVKLSVDDLIF
+536 NVKLNVDDLIF
-547 LMMFLLEAKE
+547 LLMFLLEAKK
-557 DVDES
+557 DVNES

-577 SIAAVVNALSDD
+577 SIAAVVNVLSDD
-589 SDVKAY
+589 SNVQAF
-595 DMDLDKNVRTVYEE
+595 DMDLDKNVRIVYEE
-609 LKEKIMKI
+609 LKEKIIKI
-617 DQGKGILLIYDMGSL
+617 DQGKGILLIYDMGSI

-643 RIAIRCVEVPITLV
+643 KIAIRCAEVPITLV

-669 SLDEVADYLQD
+669 TLDEVADYLQD
-680 NFNGLQ
+680 NFSGLQ

-691 PVQEVV
+691 PM
-697 PEVKEIEMIK
+697 PEMKPEIEKNEEII
-707 EQPEEESSQEEDI
+707 EQMMEESSQEESI

-787 MAYSVLGDFGDG
+787 MAYSVLGAFGDG
-799 RYGDLFEK
+799 RYGGLFEK
-807 MKLFLKPLEET
+807 MKTFLKPLEET

-832 SIIRK
+832 SIICK

>member
-1 MTILQV
+1 
-7 CFLISKSV
+7 
-15 HYEHRNRRRRLGVTM
+15 M
-30 KLKKEQVLEFIKEY
+30 KLKKEQVLEFITEY

-56 TTRFLSEKLN
+56 TTRFLSEKLK
-66 MQRTNLS
+66 MQRTNIS

-99 ENASGNGDAFEQLIG
+99 ENTSGNGDVFEQLVG
-114 YDTSLKEAIA
+114 YDSSLKEAIA

-139 LITAEHGSGVSYFAK
+139 LITAKHGSGVSHFAK

-178 TLLNDQDS
+178 TLFNDQDK
-186 FQEIFLGDDSK
+186 FQEIFLGDHEK
-197 EGILKKASNGMLIL
+197 EGILKKASGGMLIL
-211 ENIDAVS
+211 ENIDVVS

-230 GEKIHDQNKW
+230 GEKIQGQDEW
-240 PWLKDYHCITFFC
+240 PWQKDYHCITIF
-253 VSKGTNEMMLN
+253 STMKDTNEMMLN
-264 LLRGR
+264 LLRGQ
-269 MDFKISLPSL
+269 MDFRISLPSL
-279 EERSLEERFL
+279 EERSIEERFL

-337 NSYVRSYNTGNK
+337 NSYVRSYNTEKK
-349 TIALLMSD
+349 TIVLLMSD

-368 YRSYKDEIDQLIK
+368 YRSYKNEIDEMIK

-430 NQLESEFKAYFKQL
+430 NQLESEFEEYFEQL
-444 CERAKSIETL
+444 CERVDSIDTL
-454 KKMVSEKLISLTRE
+454 NKMVSEKLISLTRK
-468 FLLKAAKQLSYEFS
+468 FLLKAAEQLSCEFS
-482 EEIFC
+482 KEIFC
-487 GICLHVNSCLVK
+487 GICLHVNSCLIK
-499 VSEKQRI
+499 VSKKQRI
-506 SNEEIGRL
+506 SNEEIARL
-514 LSKYPVHY
+514 LSKYPMHY
-522 ELVKQFQEQLRTEF
+522 ELVKEFQVELGKEF
-536 AVKLSVDDLIF
+536 NVKLNVDDLIF
-547 LMMFLLEAKE
+547 LLMFLLEAKK
-557 DVDES
+557 DVNES

-568 AMHGSHAAS
+568 AMHGSQAAS
-577 SIAAVVNALSDD
+577 SIAAVVNVLSDD
-589 SDVKAY
+589 SNVQAF
-595 DMDLDKNVRTVYEE
+595 DMDLDKNVRIVYEE
-609 LKEKIMKI
+609 LKEKIIKI
-617 DQGKGILLIYDMGSL
+617 DQGKGILLIYDMGSI

-643 RIAIRCVEVPITLV
+643 KIAIRCVEVPITLV

-669 SLDEVADYLQD
+669 TLDEVADYLQD
-680 NFNGLQ
+680 NFSGLQ

-691 PVQEVV
+691 PM
-697 PEVKEIEMIK
+697 PEMKPEIEKNEEII
-707 EQPEEESSQEEDI
+707 EQMMEESSQEKSI

-787 MAYSVLGDFGDG
+787 MAYSVLGAFGDG
-799 RYGDLFEK
+799 RYGGLFEK
-807 MKLFLKPLEET
+807 MKTFLKPLEET

-832 SIIRK
+832 SIICK

>member
-1 MTILQV
+1 
-7 CFLISKSV
+7 
-15 HYEHRNRRRRLGVTM
+15 
-30 KLKKEQVLEFIKEY
+30 
-44 SSDLIHD
+44 
-51 EFPKI
+51 
-56 TTRFLSEKLN
+56 
-66 MQRTNLS
+66 MQRTNIS

-99 ENASGNGDAFEQLIG
+99 ENTSGNGDVFEQLVG
-114 YDTSLKEAIA
+114 YDSSLKEAIA

-139 LITAEHGSGVSYFAK
+139 LITAKHGSGVSHFAK

-178 TLLNDQDS
+178 TLFNDQDK
-186 FQEIFLGDDSK
+186 FQEIFLGDHEK
-197 EGILKKASNGMLIL
+197 EGILKKASGGMLIL
-211 ENIDAVS
+211 ENIDVVS

-230 GEKIHDQNKW
+230 GEKIQGQDEW
-240 PWLKDYHCITFFC
+240 PWQKDYHCITIF
-253 VSKGTNEMMLN
+253 STMKETNEMMLN

-269 MDFKISLPSL
+269 MDFRISLPSL
-279 EERSLEERFL
+279 EERSIEERFL

-316 LLYEVTD
+316 LLYEVTG

-349 TIALLMSD
+349 TIVLLMSD

-368 YRSYKDEIDQLIK
+368 YRSYKNEIDEMIK

-430 NQLESEFKAYFKQL
+430 NQLESEFEEYFKQL
-444 CERAKSIETL
+444 CERVDSIDTL
-454 KKMVSEKLISLTRE
+454 NKMVSEKLISLTRK
-468 FLLKAAKQLSYEFS
+468 FLLKAAEQLSCEFS
-482 EEIFC
+482 KEIFC
-487 GICLHVNSCLVK
+487 GICLHVNSCLIK
-499 VSEKQRI
+499 VSKKQRI
-506 SNEEIGRL
+506 SNEEIARL
-514 LSKYPVHY
+514 LSKYPMHY
-522 ELVKQFQEQLRTEF
+522 ELVKEFQVELGKEF
-536 AVKLSVDDLIF
+536 NVKLNVDDLIF
-547 LMMFLLEAKE
+547 LLMFLLEAKK

-577 SIAAVVNALSDD
+577 SIAAVVNVLSDD
-589 SDVKAY
+589 SKVQAF
-595 DMDLDKNVRTVYEE
+595 DMDLDKNVRIVYEE
-609 LKEKIMKI
+609 LKEKIIKI
-617 DQGKGILLIYDMGSL
+617 DQGKGILLIYDMGSI

-643 RIAIRCVEVPITLV
+643 KIAIRCVEVPITLV

-669 SLDEVADYLQD
+669 TLDEVADYLQD
-680 NFNGLQ
+680 NFSGLQ

-691 PVQEVV
+691 PM
-697 PEVKEIEMIK
+697 PEMKPEIEKNEEII
-707 EQPEEESSQEEDI
+707 EQMMEESSQEESI

-749 IEHEMNLVLDEDK
+749 IEHEMNLVLGEDK
-762 KIGLIVHI
+762 KIGLIIHI
-770 VCLIDK
+770 VCLINK

-799 RYGDLFEK
+799 RYGGLFEK
-807 MKLFLKPLEET
+807 MKTFLKPLEET

>member
-1 MTILQV
+1 
-7 CFLISKSV
+7 
-15 HYEHRNRRRRLGVTM
+15 M
-30 KLKKEQVLEFIKEY
+30 KLKKEQVLEFITEY
-44 SSDLIHD
+44 SSDFIHD

-56 TTRFLSEKLN
+56 TTRFLSEKLK
-66 MQRTNLS
+66 MQRTNIS

-99 ENASGNGDAFEQLIG
+99 ENTSGNGDVFEQLVG
-114 YDTSLKEAIA
+114 YDSSLKEAIA

-139 LITAEHGSGVSYFAK
+139 LITAKHGSGVSHFAK

-178 TLLNDQDS
+178 TLFNDQDK
-186 FQEIFLGDDSK
+186 FQEIFLGDHEK
-197 EGILKKASNGMLIL
+197 EGILKKASGGMLIL
-211 ENIDAVS
+211 ENIDVVS

-230 GEKIHDQNKW
+230 GEKIQGQDEW
-240 PWLKDYHCITFFC
+240 PWQKDYHCITIF
-253 VSKGTNEMMLN
+253 STMKDTNEMMLN
-264 LLRGR
+264 LLRGQ
-269 MDFKISLPSL
+269 MDFRISLPSL
-279 EERSLEERFL
+279 EERSIEERFL

-316 LLYEVTD
+316 LLYEMTD

-337 NSYVRSYNTGNK
+337 NSYVRSYNTEKK
-349 TIALLMSD
+349 TIVLLMSD

-368 YRSYKDEIDQLIK
+368 YRSYKNEIDEMIK

-430 NQLESEFKAYFKQL
+430 NQLESEFEEYFEQL
-444 CERAKSIETL
+444 CERVDSIDTL
-454 KKMVSEKLISLTRE
+454 NKMVSEKLISLTRK
-468 FLLKAAKQLSYEFS
+468 FLLKAAEQLSCEFS
-482 EEIFC
+482 KEIFC
-487 GICLHVNSCLVK
+487 GICLHVNSCLIK
-499 VSEKQRI
+499 VSKKQRI
-506 SNEEIGRL
+506 SNEEIARL
-514 LSKYPVHY
+514 LSKYPMHY
-522 ELVKQFQEQLRTEF
+522 ELVKEFQVELGKEF
-536 AVKLSVDDLIF
+536 NVKLNVDDLIF
-547 LMMFLLEAKE
+547 LLMFLLEAKK
-557 DVDES
+557 DVNES

-577 SIAAVVNALSDD
+577 SIAAVVNVLSDD
-589 SDVKAY
+589 SNVQAF
-595 DMDLDKNVRTVYEE
+595 DMDLDKNVRIVYEE
-609 LKEKIMKI
+609 LKEKIIKI
-617 DQGKGILLIYDMGSL
+617 DQGKGILLIYDMGSI

-643 RIAIRCVEVPITLV
+643 KIAIRCAEVPITLV

-669 SLDEVADYLQD
+669 TLDEVADYLQD
-680 NFNGLQ
+680 NFSGLQ

-691 PVQEVV
+691 PM
-697 PEVKEIEMIK
+697 PEMKPEIEKNEEII
-707 EQPEEESSQEEDI
+707 EQMMEESSQEESI

-787 MAYSVLGDFGDG
+787 MAYSVLGAFGDG
-799 RYGDLFEK
+799 RYGGLFEK
-807 MKLFLKPLEET
+807 MKTFLKPLEET

-832 SIIRK
+832 SIICK

>member
-1 MTILQV
+1 
-7 CFLISKSV
+7 
-15 HYEHRNRRRRLGVTM
+15 M
-30 KLKKEQVLEFIKEY
+30 KLKKEQVLEFITEY

-56 TTRFLSEKLN
+56 TTRFLSEKLK
-66 MQRTNLS
+66 MQRTNIS

-99 ENASGNGDAFEQLIG
+99 ENTSGNGDVFEQLVG
-114 YDTSLKEAIA
+114 YDSSLKEAIA

-139 LITAEHGSGVSYFAK
+139 LITAKHGSGVSHFAK

-178 TLLNDQDS
+178 TLFNDQDK
-186 FQEIFLGDDSK
+186 FQEIFLGDHEK
-197 EGILKKASNGMLIL
+197 EGILKKASGGMLIL
-211 ENIDAVS
+211 ENIDVVS

-230 GEKIHDQNKW
+230 GEKIQGQDEW
-240 PWLKDYHCITFFC
+240 PWQKDYHCITIF
-253 VSKGTNEMMLN
+253 STMKDTNEMMLN
-264 LLRGR
+264 LLRGQ
-269 MDFKISLPSL
+269 MDFRISLPSL
-279 EERSLEERFL
+279 EERSIEERFL

-337 NSYVRSYNTGNK
+337 NSYVRSYNTEKK
-349 TIALLMSD
+349 TIVLLMSD

-368 YRSYKDEIDQLIK
+368 YRSYKNEIDEMIK

-430 NQLESEFKAYFKQL
+430 NQLESEFEEYFEQL
-444 CERAKSIETL
+444 CERVDSIDTL
-454 KKMVSEKLISLTRE
+454 NKMVSEKLISLTRK
-468 FLLKAAKQLSYEFS
+468 FLLKAAEQLSCEFS
-482 EEIFC
+482 KEIFC
-487 GICLHVNSCLVK
+487 GICLHVNSCLIK
-499 VSEKQRI
+499 VSKKQRI
-506 SNEEIGRL
+506 SNEEIARL
-514 LSKYPVHY
+514 LSKYPMHY
-522 ELVKQFQEQLRTEF
+522 ELVKEFQVELGKEF
-536 AVKLSVDDLIF
+536 NVKLNVDDLIF
-547 LMMFLLEAKE
+547 LLMFLLEAKK
-557 DVDES
+557 DVNES

-577 SIAAVVNALSDD
+577 SIAAVVNVLSDD
-589 SDVKAY
+589 SNVQAFN
-595 DMDLDKNVRTVYEE
+595 MDLDKNVRIVYEE
-609 LKEKIMKI
+609 LKEKIIKI
-617 DQGKGILLIYDMGSL
+617 DQGKGILLIYDMGSI

-643 RIAIRCVEVPITLV
+643 KIAIRCVEVPITLV

-669 SLDEVADYLQD
+669 TLDEVADYLQD
-680 NFNGLQ
+680 NFSGLQ

-691 PVQEVV
+691 PM
-697 PEVKEIEMIK
+697 PEMKPEIEKNEEII
-707 EQPEEESSQEEDI
+707 EQMMEESSQEESI

-787 MAYSVLGDFGDG
+787 MAYSVLGAFGDG
-799 RYGDLFEK
+799 RYGGLFEK
-807 MKLFLKPLEET
+807 MKTFLKPLEET

-832 SIIRK
+832 SIICK

>member
-1 MTILQV
+1 
-7 CFLISKSV
+7 
-15 HYEHRNRRRRLGVTM
+15 M
-30 KLKKEQVLEFIKEY
+30 KLKKEQVLEFITEY
-44 SSDLIHD
+44 SSDFIHD

-56 TTRFLSEKLN
+56 TTRFLSEKLK
-66 MQRTNLS
+66 MQRTNIS

-99 ENASGNGDAFEQLIG
+99 ENTSGNGDVFEQLVG
-114 YDTSLKEAIA
+114 YDSSLKEAIA

-139 LITAEHGSGVSYFAK
+139 LITAKHGSGVSHFAK

-178 TLLNDQDS
+178 TLFNDQDK
-186 FQEIFLGDDSK
+186 FQEIFLGDHEK
-197 EGILKKASNGMLIL
+197 EGILKKASGGMLIL
-211 ENIDAVS
+211 ENIDVVS

-230 GEKIHDQNKW
+230 GEKIQGQDEW
-240 PWLKDYHCITFFC
+240 PWQKDYHCITIF
-253 VSKGTNEMMLN
+253 STMKDTNEMMLN
-264 LLRGR
+264 LLRGQ
-269 MDFKISLPSL
+269 MDFRISLPSL
-279 EERSLEERFL
+279 EERSIEERFL

-337 NSYVRSYNTGNK
+337 NSYVRSYNTEKK
-349 TIALLMSD
+349 TIVLLMSD

-368 YRSYKDEIDQLIK
+368 YRSYKNEIDEMIK

-430 NQLESEFKAYFKQL
+430 NQLESEFEEYFEQL
-444 CERAKSIETL
+444 CERVDSIDTL
-454 KKMVSEKLISLTRE
+454 NKMVSEKLISLTRK
-468 FLLKAAKQLSYEFS
+468 FLLKAAEQLSCEFS
-482 EEIFC
+482 KEIFC
-487 GICLHVNSCLVK
+487 GICLHVNSCLIK
-499 VSEKQRI
+499 VSKKQRI
-506 SNEEIGRL
+506 SNEEIARL
-514 LSKYPVHY
+514 LSKYPMHY
-522 ELVKQFQEQLRTEF
+522 ELVKEFQVELGKEF
-536 AVKLSVDDLIF
+536 NVKLNVDDLIF
-547 LMMFLLEAKE
+547 LLMFLLEAKK
-557 DVDES
+557 DVNES

-577 SIAAVVNALSDD
+577 SIAAVVNVLSDD
-589 SDVKAY
+589 SNVQAF
-595 DMDLDKNVRTVYEE
+595 DMDLDKNVRIVYEE
-609 LKEKIMKI
+609 LKEKIIKI
-617 DQGKGILLIYDMGSL
+617 DQGKGILLIYDMGSI

-643 RIAIRCVEVPITLV
+643 KIAIRCAEVPITLV

-669 SLDEVADYLQD
+669 TLDEVADYLQD
-680 NFNGLQ
+680 NFSGLQ

-691 PVQEVV
+691 PM
-697 PEVKEIEMIK
+697 PEMKSEIEKNEEII
-707 EQPEEESSQEEDI
+707 EQMMEESSQEESI

-736 DLMKNYLLVIIGQ
+736 NLMKNYLLVIIGQ

-787 MAYSVLGDFGDG
+787 MAYSVLGAFGDG
-799 RYGDLFEK
+799 RYGGLFEK
-807 MKLFLKPLEET
+807 MKTFLKPLEET

-832 SIIRK
+832 SIICK

>member
-1 MTILQV
+1 
-7 CFLISKSV
+7 
-15 HYEHRNRRRRLGVTM
+15 M
-30 KLKKEQVLEFIKEY
+30 KLKKEQVLEFITEY

-56 TTRFLSEKLN
+56 TTRFLSEKLK
-66 MQRTNLS
+66 MQRTNIS

-99 ENASGNGDAFEQLIG
+99 ENTSGNGDVFEQLVG
-114 YDTSLKEAIA
+114 YDSSLKEAIA
-124 SAKAAVLYPEGNPTI
+124 SAKAAVLYPEWNPTI
-139 LITAEHGSGVSYFAK
+139 LITAKHGSGVSHFAK

-178 TLLNDQDS
+178 TLFNDQDK
-186 FQEIFLGDDSK
+186 FQEIFLGDHEK
-197 EGILKKASNGMLIL
+197 EGILKKASGGMLIL
-211 ENIDAVS
+211 ENIDVVS

-230 GEKIHDQNKW
+230 GEKIQGQDEW
-240 PWLKDYHCITFFC
+240 PWQKDYHCITIF
-253 VSKGTNEMMLN
+253 STMKDTNEMMLN
-264 LLRGR
+264 LLRGQ
-269 MDFKISLPSL
+269 MDFRISLPSL
-279 EERSLEERFL
+279 EERSIEERFL

-337 NSYVRSYNTGNK
+337 NSYVRSYNTEKK
-349 TIALLMSD
+349 TIVLLMSD

-368 YRSYKDEIDQLIK
+368 YRSYKNEIDEMIK

-430 NQLESEFKAYFKQL
+430 NQLESEFEEYFEQL
-444 CERAKSIETL
+444 CERVDSIDTL
-454 KKMVSEKLISLTRE
+454 NKMVSEKLISLTRK
-468 FLLKAAKQLSYEFS
+468 FLLKAAEQLSCEFS
-482 EEIFC
+482 KEIFC
-487 GICLHVNSCLVK
+487 GICLHVNSCLIK
-499 VSEKQRI
+499 VSKKQRI
-506 SNEEIGRL
+506 SNEEIARL
-514 LSKYPVHY
+514 LSKYPMHY
-522 ELVKQFQEQLRTEF
+522 ELVKEFQVELGKEF
-536 AVKLSVDDLIF
+536 NVKLNVDDLIF
-547 LMMFLLEAKE
+547 LLMFLLEAKK
-557 DVDES
+557 DVNES

-577 SIAAVVNALSDD
+577 SIAAVVNVLSDD
-589 SDVKAY
+589 SNVQAF
-595 DMDLDKNVRTVYEE
+595 DMDLDKNVRIVYEE
-609 LKEKIMKI
+609 LKEKIIKI
-617 DQGKGILLIYDMGSL
+617 DQGKGILLIYDMGSI

-643 RIAIRCVEVPITLV
+643 KIAIRCVEVPITLV

-669 SLDEVADYLQD
+669 TLDEVADYLQD
-680 NFNGLQ
+680 NFSGLQ

-691 PVQEVV
+691 PM
-697 PEVKEIEMIK
+697 PEMKPEIEKNEEII
-707 EQPEEESSQEEDI
+707 EQMMEESSQEESI

-787 MAYSVLGDFGDG
+787 MAYSVLGAFGDG
-799 RYGDLFEK
+799 RYGGLFEK
-807 MKLFLKPLEET
+807 MKTFLKPLEET

-832 SIIRK
+832 SIICK

>member
-1 MTILQV
+1 
-7 CFLISKSV
+7 
-15 HYEHRNRRRRLGVTM
+15 M
-30 KLKKEQVLEFIKEY
+30 KLKKEQVLEFITEY
-44 SSDLIHD
+44 SSDFIHD

-56 TTRFLSEKLN
+56 TTRFLSEKLK
-66 MQRTNLS
+66 MQRTNIS

-99 ENASGNGDAFEQLIG
+99 ENTSGNGDVFEQLVG
-114 YDTSLKEAIA
+114 YDSSLKEAIA

-139 LITAEHGSGVSYFAK
+139 LITAKHGSGVSHFAK

-178 TLLNDQDS
+178 TLFNDQDK
-186 FQEIFLGDDSK
+186 FQEIFLGDHEK
-197 EGILKKASNGMLIL
+197 EGILKKASGGMLIL
-211 ENIDAVS
+211 ENIDVVS

-230 GEKIHDQNKW
+230 GEKIQGQDEW
-240 PWLKDYHCITFFC
+240 PWQKDYHCITIF
-253 VSKGTNEMMLN
+253 STMKDTNEMMLN
-264 LLRGR
+264 LLRGQ
-269 MDFKISLPSL
+269 MDFRISLPSL
-279 EERSLEERFL
+279 EERSIEERFL

-337 NSYVRSYNTGNK
+337 NSYVRSYNTEKK
-349 TIALLMSD
+349 TIVLLMSD

-368 YRSYKDEIDQLIK
+368 YRSYKNEIDEMIK
-381 NGCKYTFYKNQMLR
+381 NGCKYTFYKNQMLQ

-430 NQLESEFKAYFKQL
+430 NQLESEFEEYFEQL
-444 CERAKSIETL
+444 CERVDSIDTL
-454 KKMVSEKLISLTRE
+454 NKMVSEKLISLTRK
-468 FLLKAAKQLSYEFS
+468 FLLKAAEQLSCEFS
-482 EEIFC
+482 KEIFC
-487 GICLHVNSCLVK
+487 GICLHVNSCLIK
-499 VSEKQRI
+499 VSKKQRI
-506 SNEEIGRL
+506 SNEEIARL
-514 LSKYPVHY
+514 LSKYPMHY
-522 ELVKQFQEQLRTEF
+522 ELVKEFQVELGKEF
-536 AVKLSVDDLIF
+536 NVKLNVDDLIF
-547 LMMFLLEAKE
+547 LLMFLLEAKK
-557 DVDES
+557 DVNES

-577 SIAAVVNALSDD
+577 SIAAVVNVLSDD
-589 SDVKAY
+589 SNVQAF
-595 DMDLDKNVRTVYEE
+595 DMDLDKNVRIVYEE
-609 LKEKIMKI
+609 LKEKIIKI
-617 DQGKGILLIYDMGSL
+617 DQGKGILLIYDMGSI

-643 RIAIRCVEVPITLV
+643 KIAIRCAEVPITLV

-669 SLDEVADYLQD
+669 TLDEVADYLQD
-680 NFNGLQ
+680 NFSGLQ

-691 PVQEVV
+691 PM
-697 PEVKEIEMIK
+697 PEMKPEIEKNEEII
-707 EQPEEESSQEEDI
+707 EQMMEESSQEESI

-787 MAYSVLGDFGDG
+787 MAYSVLGAFGDG
-799 RYGDLFEK
+799 RYGGLFEK
-807 MKLFLKPLEET
+807 MKTFLKPLEET

-832 SIIRK
+832 SIICK